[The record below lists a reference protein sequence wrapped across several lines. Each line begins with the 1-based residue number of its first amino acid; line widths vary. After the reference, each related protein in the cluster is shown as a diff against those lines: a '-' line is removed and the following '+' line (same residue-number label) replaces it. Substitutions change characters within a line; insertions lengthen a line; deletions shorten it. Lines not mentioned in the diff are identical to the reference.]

1 MPFLQGYKI
10 NGVAGKTSGYS
21 VLLSGNPFAV
31 NSLKSLPLRDF

>member
-21 VLLSGNPFAV
+21 VLLSGKSFRGKFIKIITFA
-31 NSLKSLPLRDF
+31 